1 MTGTEGSGPVDAA
14 AARLVGEL
22 TAGPRG
28 AGDPRTTEETRRYLK
43 SDLQHYGVKT
53 PVVREL
59 VADAVRAHGPLD
71 HPQLVSRARAL
82 WHPEVHESRITAAI
96 LLERHARVLEAEDTA
111 LLEDLPRDSGTWA
124 LIDLLAG
131 SVAGRLLL
139 REPTVVDTCR
149 RWAAEEHQWI
159 RRSGVPD
166 PRQEQKPVHQRSSP
180 VPVAEPTQ
188 AQRYV
193 SVFILRGR
201 RGPPLPRRPPHLSP
215 PL

>member
-1 MTGTEGSGPVDAA
+1 MSWRP
-14 AARLVGEL
+14 
-22 TAGPRG
+22 
-28 AGDPRTTEETRRYLK
+28 
-43 SDLQHYGVKT
+43 
-53 PVVREL
+53 
-59 VADAVRAHGPLD
+59 
-71 HPQLVSRARAL
+71 
-82 WHPEVHESRITAAI
+82 
-96 LLERHARVLEAEDTA
+96 EDTA
-111 LLEDLPRDSGTWA
+111 FLEDLPRDSGTWA

-201 RGPPLPRRPPHLSP
+201 RGPPLPRRPPHLST